1 MNRLIT
7 LLLVLIA
14 VLAGFYAGGR
24 YGQAHPPGTG
34 AAAAQPSGATGGA
47 PGAGA
52 TAGSGRGARPI
63 SGSIVAMDATSI
75 TVHDRSTNKDVK
87 INLGSA
93 RITRTTAGDQSDLK
107 KDATVSVVGQAGP
120 DGVVTAQVVSV
131 GVGTGAGGSRNPS
144 PSP

>member
-1 MNRLIT
+1 MSRLIT

-34 AAAAQPSGATGGA
+34 AAAAQPSSATGSA

-131 GVGTGAGGSRNPS
+131 GVGTGAGGGRNPS